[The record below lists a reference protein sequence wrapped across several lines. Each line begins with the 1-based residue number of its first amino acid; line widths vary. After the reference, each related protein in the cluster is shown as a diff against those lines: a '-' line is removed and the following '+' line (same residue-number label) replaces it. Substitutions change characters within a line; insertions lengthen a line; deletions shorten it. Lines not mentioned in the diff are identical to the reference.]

1 MLVAPELKASARA
14 GSQVRRRRVLFA
26 CSGLTAG
33 GAGAL
38 RVAAFRPHVVFT
50 QSINAHIVGH
60 LFTRRAGD
68 VRVANEHA
76 GPGSPTRLHQDLLIR
91 LVASRVDGVIA
102 VSNGAG
108 SKIGQ
113 TRSPGQDAGHL
124 QRRRLSGT
132 GRARR
137 IGTCSSRLSA
147 RGVPRPLHRHAP
159 SGEDRSLVR
168 LGRPESASRRSSCAG
183 PRGRRRSGAGAPEGA
198 GRCRRCGSSAR
209 APKIINAAPVSCS
222 RATEGRSDAASR
234 SDGVREACDRRGC
247 RWGGLSRRTRHDR
260 NPRARS
266 R

>member
-147 RGVPRPLHRHAP
+147 RGVPRPPH
-159 SGEDRSLVR
+159 
-168 LGRPESASRRSSCAG
+168 
-183 PRGRRRSGAGAPEGA
+183 
-198 GRCRRCGSSAR
+198 RCGSSAR
-209 APKIINAAPVSCS
+209 VPKIINAAPVSCS

-234 SDGVREACDRRGC
+234 SDGVRETCDRRGC